1 MRRNSRLTILGLALA
16 FVALPALAQQVDRTE
31 VDRAFRELDRES
43 RLVVERYLKTDCELG
58 EEGRNLQAVLEIADR
73 VRPYLVAVERQGPPS
88 VVVEE
93 LDGDLEQ
100 AWQAR
105 QRFLKTPEAQEL
117 GDESFQM
124 MQAIS
129 REDYFRDQRQAL
141 EAKYRERAALAL
153 RRIEGAE

>member
-105 QRFLKTPEAQEL
+105 QRFLKTPEAREL
-117 GDESFQM
+117 GEESFQM

-153 RRIEGAE
+153 RRMGG